1 IDQLKN
7 RQPWGAKKVPIS
19 IPDDSLRVDDD
30 MAQGAFSYEF
40 GEARNVE
47 IPVSRE
53 ILAKFTNDT
62 NIINSGKMAFT
73 YVGQQYRQMEGR
85 TIYIYRVQDKLI
97 FDILKTNKFERPMY
111 FSATVGPDVYIGL
124 DDYLVRGG
132 LALRITPV
140 RQPKGRTNDVDFDVM
155 EKCLLNYDNSD
166 NFHTEPHYGFK
177 FRNLNNPSVYYDDVH
192 RRSILGYRLLFIT
205 YAQALISDKND
216 LKKADLVLNTMDKI
230 ISVKQFP
237 PDWDVAGQI
246 STLYSQ
252 IGNEAKAKEY
262 AKISLD
268 VAEKA
273 VKYNQVMQ
281 EMLFY
286 EIMGRYKGPYSSM
299 AEMAA
304 KLGDYSKAR
313 EKLTELQMQAT
324 SLMNSLEGNPSYAQY
339 VNMIRQNLFNLQYQ
353 MLQYQLTEIEKKSGK
368 EARDKFLQERIQQ
381 LQSSNNQDSILLAR
395 QMEFM
400 LGSQSLVDTSKK

>member
-1 IDQLKN
+1 
-7 RQPWGAKKVPIS
+7 
-19 IPDDSLRVDDD
+19 
-30 MAQGAFSYEF
+30 
-40 GEARNVE
+40 
-47 IPVSRE
+47 
-53 ILAKFTNDT
+53 
-62 NIINSGKMAFT
+62 
-73 YVGQQYRQMEGR
+73 
-85 TIYIYRVQDKLI
+85 
-97 FDILKTNKFERPMY
+97 
-111 FSATVGPDVYIGL
+111 
-124 DDYLVRGG
+124 
-132 LALRITPV
+132 
-140 RQPKGRTNDVDFDVM
+140 
-155 EKCLLNYDNSD
+155 
-166 NFHTEPHYGFK
+166 
-177 FRNLNNPSVYYDDVH
+177 
-192 RRSILGYRLLFIT
+192 
-205 YAQALISDKND
+205 
-216 LKKADLVLNTMDKI
+216 
-230 ISVKQFP
+230 
-237 PDWDVAGQI
+237 
-246 STLYSQ
+246 Q